1 MPLLLSFIGILCL
14 ILLIVWCKL
23 DTFISF
29 IVVSVALGLA
39 CGLDIHRI
47 SDAIQKGI
55 GSIMG
60 SLVIILGFGA
70 MLGRLIAESGAAQ
83 QITQSLVR
91 LSGIRYIQWAMAL
104 SGFLVGLPMFFSAGF
119 MVLMPLV
126 FAVGASTRLPLLYLG
141 IPVLAALSVAHGFL
155 PPHPAATA
163 IARQLHADIGKT
175 LLYGLIVAIPT
186 IILAGILFGKTMRK
200 YKSVPNPSLMTVK
213 LMEPDQLPG
222 LGLSLTAAL
231 MPLILLTSTT
241 LVNLIP
247 GATQIPGTT
256 HISGTTQITAITLN
270 PVIAGIKKI
279 ITFIGDPDMAMLISV
294 LAGIYLLGL
303 RRGRRMSELMKSL
316 EDAFKGVA
324 PVMLIIA
331 GAGVFMQVMSDAGV
345 NVYIAKS
352 LVHTTVSP
360 LILGWSVAALIRVCT
375 GSSTVAG
382 LTTVGILLP
391 LLAHAVVPPELMVLA
406 IGAGSMTFSHV
417 NDGGFWLFKE
427 YFNLTIRQ
435 TFATWTMM
443 ETMVSVAGLLMVLL
457 LNQIVH

>member
-1 MPLLLSFIGILCL
+1 M
-14 ILLIVWCKL
+14 LIVWCKL

-29 IVVSVALGLA
+29 IVVSVGLGLA

-83 QITQSLVR
+83 QITQSLVK

-175 LLYGLIVAIPT
+175 LLYGLIVAVPT
-186 IILAGILFGKTMRK
+186 IILSGILFGKTMRK
-200 YKSVPNPSLMTVK
+200 YKSVPNPSLLTIK
-213 LMEPDQLPG
+213 LMEPDRLPG

-241 LVNLIP
+241 LFNLIP
-247 GATQIPGTT
+247 GISATPGISAAPGIPPPAALLV
-256 HISGTTQITAITLN
+256 IKK
-270 PVIAGIKKI
+270 VIA
-279 ITFIGDPDMAMLISV
+279 FIGDPDMAMLISV

-303 RRGRRMSELMKSL
+303 RRGRRMSDLMKSL

-331 GAGVFMQVMSDAGV
+331 GAGVFMQVMSEGGV

-360 LILGWSVAALIRVCT
+360 LILGWSVAALIRICT

-391 LLAHAVVPPELMVLA
+391 LVQQAAVPLVQQAAAPASRRRSPA
-406 IGAGSMTFSHV
+406 SRRRSPASRQRSPGI
-417 NDGGFWLFKE
+417 DGPGH
-427 YFNLTIRQ
+427 R
-435 TFATWTMM
+435 
-443 ETMVSVAGLLMVLL
+443 GR
-457 LNQIVH
+457 